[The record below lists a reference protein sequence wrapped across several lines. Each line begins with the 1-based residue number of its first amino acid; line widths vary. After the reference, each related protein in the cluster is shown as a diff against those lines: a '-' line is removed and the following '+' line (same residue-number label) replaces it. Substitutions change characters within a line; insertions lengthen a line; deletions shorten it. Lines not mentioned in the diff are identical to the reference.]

1 MIFALLKRT
10 NDVNSFLIMEEKALA
25 KSSRPTQGK
34 VIMKKLLGFLLF
46 IAICFLCEYF
56 GLIPSNDEQAP
67 NETTVEVS
75 NNVSESN
82 LPFVEDPF
90 DSDGTLKESVRY
102 KTGEYEYYYE
112 TDEEGRIVL
121 FETDDLQLTTRE
133 ERLPHDG
140 NTPGK
145 IKGDHAGHLAGD
157 RFGGS
162 PHIDNLVSQSSKVN
176 LSTYKKMEN
185 AWASALEEGK
195 EVTVEVEVIYTDDDM
210 RPDEFDVE
218 YTIDGEYFTQHLL
231 NQ

>member
-1 MIFALLKRT
+1 M
-10 NDVNSFLIMEEKALA
+10 A
-25 KSSRPTQGK
+25 KNSRPKSAGWTK
-34 VIMKKLLGFLLF
+34 TEVIILVVLV
-46 IAICFLCEYF
+46 ICYLVF
-56 GLIPSNDEQAP
+56 GLFDNPEKNISDVA
-67 NETTVEVS
+67 NENQTQVEETQIEETEEEIILGPG
-75 NNVSESN
+75 SEAE
-82 LPFVEDPF
+82 LPFVDDPF

-102 KTGEYEYYYE
+102 KTGEYDYYYE

-121 FETDDLQLTTRE
+121 FETDDLELTTRD

-162 PHIDNLVSQSSKVN
+162 PHIDNLVSQSAKVN

-185 AWASALEEGK
+185 AWAAALEDGK
-195 EVTVEVEVIYTDDDM
+195 EVTVEVEVIYTDEDM

-218 YTIDGEYFTQHLL
+218 YTIDGEYFTQHLI
-231 NQ
+231 N

>member
-1 MIFALLKRT
+1 M
-10 NDVNSFLIMEEKALA
+10 A
-25 KSSRPTQGK
+25 KESRSRKT
-34 VIMKKLLGFLLF
+34 KLTWKE
-46 IAICFLCEYF
+46 IAICLAFVLVILLADKY
-56 GLIPSNDEQAP
+56 GLINTDNAPVETAEETQEEKPSTINEQA
-67 NETTVEVS
+67 
-75 NNVSESN
+75 ESN
-82 LPFVEDPF
+82 SELPFVDDPF
-90 DSDGTLKESVRY
+90 ESDGTLKESVRY
-102 KTGEYEYYYE
+102 MTGEYEYYYE

-185 AWASALEEGK
+185 AWAAALEDGK
-195 EVTVEVEVIYTDDDM
+195 EVTVEVEVIYTDEDM

-218 YTIDGEYFTQHLL
+218 YTIDGEYFTQHLM
-231 NQ
+231 N

>member
-1 MIFALLKRT
+1 M
-10 NDVNSFLIMEEKALA
+10 A
-25 KSSRPTQGK
+25 KSSRSKQTKNIWQ
-34 VIMKKLLGFLLF
+34 KLLVFVLIFALYF
-46 IAICFLCEYF
+46 ALDYF
-56 GLIPSNDEQAP
+56 GIISSSDEPEEQPVA
-67 NETTVEVS
+67 EATVEQQ
-75 NNVSESN
+75 ESN

-90 DSDGTLKESVRY
+90 EADGSLKESVRY
-102 KTGEYEYYYE
+102 KTGEYDYYYE

-121 FETDDLQLTTRE
+121 FETDELQLTTRD

-195 EVTVEVEVIYTDDDM
+195 DVTVEVDVIYTDDDM

>member
-1 MIFALLKRT
+1 
-10 NDVNSFLIMEEKALA
+10 MEETKLA
-25 KSSRPTQGK
+25 KVSRSRK
-34 VIMKKLLGFLLF
+34 AKLTWKE
-46 IAICFLCEYF
+46 IAICLAFVLVILLADKY
-56 GLIPSNDEQAP
+56 GLINTDNAPVETIEETQKEESSTINEQ
-67 NETTVEVS
+67 TVTNS
-75 NNVSESN
+75 D

-90 DSDGTLKESVRY
+90 ESDGTLKESVRY

-185 AWASALEEGK
+185 AWAAALEDGK
-195 EVTVEVEVIYTDDDM
+195 EVTVEVEVIYTDEDM

-218 YTIDGEYFTQHLL
+218 YTIDGEYFTQHLM
-231 NQ
+231 N